1 MTSSSKGIMAKAE
14 ILIERLRIRTNHGVF
29 AQETVVGNVFEVSLR
44 LSYPPALEAMA
55 DDNLGHSLNYAE
67 VIGIVK
73 TVMATPSQLLEHV
86 VGRIRA
92 AILEA
97 YPAIDGGE
105 ITVRKLTPPVSAQLD
120 SVGFTYS
127 W

>member
-1 MTSSSKGIMAKAE
+1 MLKAIISIEGLGIRA
-14 ILIERLRIRTNHGVF
+14 NHGVF
-29 AQETVVGNVFEVSLR
+29 PQETLVGNVFEVSLR
-44 LSYPPALEAMA
+44 LSYPPAIEAMA
-55 DDNLGHSLNYAE
+55 DDDLGHSLNYAE
-67 VIGIVK
+67 VIEIVK
-73 TVMATPSQLLEHV
+73 REMAMPSKLLEHV

>member
-1 MTSSSKGIMAKAE
+1 MSKAVIS
-14 ILIERLRIRTNHGVF
+14 IEGLRIRANHGVF
-29 AQETVVGNVFEVSLR
+29 SQETLVGNVFEVSLR
-44 LSYPPALEAMA
+44 LSYPPANEAMA
-55 DDNLGHSLNYAE
+55 DDDLGHSLNYAE
-67 VIGIVK
+67 VIEIVK
-73 TVMATPSQLLEHV
+73 REMAMPSKLLEHV

>member
-1 MTSSSKGIMAKAE
+1 MAKAE
-14 ILIERLRIRTNHGVF
+14 ILIERLRIRANHGVF

-86 VGRIRA
+86 VGRIRSA
-92 AILEA
+92 VLEA
-97 YPAIDGGE
+97 HPAIDGGE

-120 SVGFTYS
+120 SVGFTCS